1 MQGILTQQQNDLL
14 VREQAALRELQNT
27 LVRCEAGRDDVT
39 TLEQSIRQL
48 DELFLLIIVGE
59 FNAGKSTFI
68 NALLGSPVLE
78 EGVTPTTTRIHR
90 LRYGDPETRMLME
103 TGIEEISTPV
113 EVLHQVTIV
122 DTPGTNALDRAHE
135 AITDQFVPRADLVL
149 FLTSA
154 DRPLTESE
162 RAFMERIRQ
171 WGKKLVLAI
180 NKIDILKTEADV
192 AEVLRFVT
200 NGCNT
205 VLGFEPRVFTLSA
218 RRALDFKLG
227 EATEPDPGFLELEE
241 YLVDTLDETERVRL
255 KLANPLGVGNRLA
268 LTYIEATEAR
278 LELLRDD
285 FTALDDIERQLG
297 LYAEDMEREF
307 RFRLSDVD
315 TILHEFELRGQD
327 FFDETLRLPR
337 ALDLLNKSKI
347 KSDFEQKVVADAPQR
362 IEEKIQEIIDWMVRS
377 ELRQWK
383 AVNDT
388 LESRR
393 AEHSDR
399 LVGEI
404 GTFDFDREKL
414 LDTVGRAAR
423 RTIDGYDK
431 SAEANRMAESVQ
443 TAVAGAALMEVSALG
458 LGAIVAALATTQ
470 FADITGMLAAGT
482 LAVMGLLVLPTKRRR
497 AKRELTSK
505 IGQLRQQ
512 LMQSLSSQF
521 QKELERSV
529 HRIREAI
536 APYTRFVRAERERLN
551 EIHDDL
557 ARSRDTLTVLQSDLE
572 QI

>member
-1 MQGILTQQQNDLL
+1 MHGVLTAKQNELL
-14 VREQAALRELQNT
+14 TREQTALRELQGT
-27 LVRCEAGRDDVT
+27 LIRCEAGRDDLV

-48 DELFLLIIVGE
+48 DELFLLVVVGE

-68 NALLGSPVLE
+68 NALLGASVLD
-78 EGVTPTTTRIHR
+78 EGVTPTTTRIHH
-90 LRYGDPETRMLME
+90 LRFGDPEMRELTDG
-103 TGIEEISTPV
+103 GIEEITTPV
-113 EVLHQVTIV
+113 EILRQVTIV
-122 DTPGTNALDRAHE
+122 DTPGTNALDREHE

-149 FLTSA
+149 FITSA

-162 RAFMERIRQ
+162 RAFMERIRE
-171 WGKKLVLAI
+171 WGKKIVLAI

-200 NGCNT
+200 DGCVT
-205 VLGFEPRVFTLSA
+205 VLGFEPRVFALSA
-218 RRALDFKLG
+218 RQALDYKLG
-227 EATEPDPGFLELEE
+227 AAAEPDPGFLELEE
-241 YLVDTLDETERVRL
+241 YLVDTLDQTERVRL

-268 LTYIEATEAR
+268 TSYIDATEAR
-278 LELLRDD
+278 LDLLRDD
-285 FTALDDIERQLG
+285 FTALDDIERQLD
-297 LYAEDMEREF
+297 LYAEDMDREF

-347 KSDFEQKVVADAPQR
+347 KSDFEHKVVADAPQR
-362 IEEKIQEIIDWMVRS
+362 IEAKVQEIIDWMVTS

-383 AVNDT
+383 AVNDS

-393 AEHSDR
+393 SQHSDR
-399 LVGEI
+399 MVGEI

-414 LDTVGRAAR
+414 LDSVGRAAR

-497 AKRELTSK
+497 AKKELTSK
-505 IGQLRQQ
+505 IADLREN
-512 LMQSLSSQF
+512 LMKSLTRQF
-521 QKELERSV
+521 RQELDHSM
-529 HRIREAI
+529 HRIRDAV
-536 APYTRFVRAERERLN
+536 APYTRFVRAERERLDQ
-551 EIHDDL
+551 IHDEL
-557 ARSRDTLTVLQSDLE
+557 TSSRDALMVLQGDLE
-572 QI
+572 QL